1 VCSGLMSGEEGSK
14 RRGRSKV
21 KVIYKPVKEVV
32 ILEYFQ
38 FSRNALDQMFAR
50 LIHSGLP
57 VMAQWAEGLIFIYF
71 PLAPE
76 TDELMENYLKGRVFW
91 SSVHFA
97 LMPKYSPSI
106 KVGGLEIPVLDVSG
120 HPVLAEVA
128 RWLKKHAKPDVKTE
142 AGIIRGNEIS

>member
-1 VCSGLMSGEEGSK
+1 MVGEEPSK
-14 RRGRSKV
+14 KKSKV
-21 KVIYKPVKEVV
+21 KIIYRPIKEIV
-32 ILEYFQ
+32 ILDFFQ
-38 FSRNALDQMFAR
+38 FSRKALDQMFAR

-71 PLAPE
+71 PLTPD
-76 TDELMENYLKGRVFW
+76 TDELMDHYLKGRIFW
-91 SSVHFA
+91 SSVNFA

-106 KVGGLEIPVLDVSG
+106 RVGGLEIPVLDVSD

-142 AGIIRGNEIS
+142 TGIMRGNQIA